1 MDRRTAPRI
10 MAVVALCLLSV
21 VLIGCSAPINEV
33 RMDRRVFLETTR
45 TEKVLVD
52 VRNSTGIEPFPL
64 QPRIEQNLRAKGY
77 TLVGLT
83 EASKADVVVRV
94 LIQYAGLEQPDF
106 KGDRAASGGFLG
118 AAGGAGVALAG
129 KGRGGAVALGA
140 LAGAVIGAAAGAL
153 QEKMDSKEVFT
164 SLVALR
170 IGEVNKPVQET
181 NVRVR
186 LRQKDLTYKKAI
198 DMVAER
204 VARQV
209 AGLF

>member
-1 MDRRTAPRI
+1 MDCRTGRAI
-10 MAVVALCLLSV
+10 GVVMALCLLSV
-21 VLIGCSAPINEV
+21 VLVGCSAPISEV
-33 RMDRRVFLETTR
+33 RMDRRIFLETTR

-52 VRNSTGIEPFPL
+52 VRNSTGIDPFPL
-64 QPRIEQNLRAKGY
+64 QPKIEQRLRAKGY

-83 EASKADVVVRV
+83 EASKADVVIRV

-129 KGRGGAVALGA
+129 KGHGGAVALGA

-164 SLVALR
+164 SVVALR
-170 IGEVNKPVQET
+170 IGEVNKAVKEA
-181 NVRVR
+181 NIRVR
-186 LRQKDLTYKKAI
+186 LRQKNLTYEKAI
-198 DMVAER
+198 DMVADR
-204 VARQV
+204 VARQIS
-209 AGLF
+209 GLF